1 MPKVVSVIQQ
11 ALKELNEVHRPDNGL
26 LSASLELS
34 TIKHLEDELLTVES
48 MDGLT
53 LDQAQGHHYIE
64 DNTIAG
70 NSDHMLWL
78 NKELASCK
86 DDPSRAQNPFVM
98 GKLDL
103 KSVE

>member
-1 MPKVVSVIQQ
+1 M
-11 ALKELNEVHRPDNGL
+11 LKYLDE
-26 LSASLELS
+26 
-34 TIKHLEDELLTVES
+34 ELLTVNS

-53 LDQAQGHHYIE
+53 LEASEGHHYIE

-78 NKELASCK
+78 SKELAACK
-86 DDPSRAQNPFVM
+86 NDPKIGQNPFVM

-103 KSVE
+103 KSVEDFDFKKY